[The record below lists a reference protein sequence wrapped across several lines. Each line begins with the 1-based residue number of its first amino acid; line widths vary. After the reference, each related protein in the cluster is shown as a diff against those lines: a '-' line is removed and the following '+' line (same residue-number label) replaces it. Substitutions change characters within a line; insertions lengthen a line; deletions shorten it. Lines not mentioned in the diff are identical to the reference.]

1 MAVQRPSAWTALR
14 CREPEF
20 QACLGVTSEAAAAA
34 KVRELCE
41 VRSRGD
47 LDRDPAAEARWH
59 ERIRR
64 RFLRYQQHTNHTE
77 DQEK

>member
-1 MAVQRPSAWTALR
+1 MTTQKPSVWTALR

-20 QACLGVTSEAAAAA
+20 QACLGVSSEAAAAA

-41 VRSRGD
+41 VTSRSE
-47 LDRDPAAEARWH
+47 LDRDAAAEARWH

-64 RFLRYQQHTNHTE
+64 RFLRYQQARASSA
-77 DQEK
+77 QQ